1 MNTTT
6 VSQTTHHPLQYYL
19 EKEQAVFSTIP
30 GMAAL
35 LHADRSTITALEHQY
50 PDAAFALMTADNLFA
65 GDHEQNTIHQKAY
78 AAILHGDSISNV
90 RVRYDR
96 DMDAYVQ
103 RHMWD

>member
-6 VSQTTHHPLQYYL
+6 VSQTAHHTMQYYL

-30 GMAAL
+30 GMDAL
-35 LHADRSTITALEHQY
+35 LHADRSTITELEHRY

-78 AAILHGDSISNV
+78 AAILHGDSIPNV
-90 RVRYDR
+90 RFRYDR